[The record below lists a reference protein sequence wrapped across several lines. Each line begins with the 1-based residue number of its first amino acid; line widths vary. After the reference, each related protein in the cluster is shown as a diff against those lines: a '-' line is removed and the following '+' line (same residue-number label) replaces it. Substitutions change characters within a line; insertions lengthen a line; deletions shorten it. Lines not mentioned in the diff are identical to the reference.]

1 MGTQGQLDL
10 LSSAV
15 CHVRGERIRG
25 YVCMGRVSAC
35 ALSVDGGLCGHV
47 GISKGRKVAEVIP
60 WPWSELEE
68 A

>member
-10 LSSAV
+10 LSTAV
-15 CHVRGERIRG
+15 CHVPGERIRG